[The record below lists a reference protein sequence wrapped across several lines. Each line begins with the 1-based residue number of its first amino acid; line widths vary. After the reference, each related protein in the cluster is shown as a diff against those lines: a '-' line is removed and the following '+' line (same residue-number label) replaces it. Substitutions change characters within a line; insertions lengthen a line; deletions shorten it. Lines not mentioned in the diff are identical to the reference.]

1 MRAEWF
7 AGLINPKLFDFGEK
21 FRRHSRRGK
30 KAEIAAARFAGF
42 ILGDFGGKLRQRLAA
57 GNAHNEGLDRFCLR
71 LHVFRR
77 RFGMSSEKDVRDAEA
92 RGLLEKIP
100 VRVVKIPAC
109 RIADS
114 RLRADLFLEPLES
127 AKLARDFFAQRCKR
141 ETAHTKSMRES
152 GFATKF
158 NAVKREFM
166 IEPRGI
172 DLLL

>member
-30 KAEIAAARFAGF
+30 KAEVAAAHFAGF
-42 ILGDFGGKLRQRLAA
+42 ILGGFGGKLRQRLAA
-57 GNAHNEGLDRFCLR
+57 GNAHGEGLDRFCLR
-71 LHVFRR
+71 CHVFRR
-77 RFGMSSEKDVRDAEA
+77 RFGMSSEKDVRYAEA
-92 RGLLEKIP
+92 RGLLEKIN
-100 VRVVKIPAC
+100 VRIVKLPAC

-114 RLRADLFLEPLES
+114 RLCGDLFLQPLES

-141 ETAHTKSMRES
+141 ETARTKSMRECS
-152 GFATKF
+152 FVTKF
-158 NAVKREFM
+158 SAVKREFV
-166 IEPRGI
+166 IESRGI